1 MVKNERCRGIATKMI
16 IAATGHRPD
25 KLWGYDLKNPNYKIL
40 HDKIVA
46 TLKEHDVTHC
56 ISGMALGVDTVFAIA
71 VINLKKEIPNII
83 LECAIPCLNHDS
95 QWQAESRK
103 MYANILNKAE
113 IVTQV
118 SNEKYNPWLMQ
129 KRNEYMVD
137 KCDKLLA
144 VWNGT
149 TGGTHNCIKYAK
161 SKGKEI
167 ILLNPV

>member
-1 MVKNERCRGIATKMI
+1 
-16 IAATGHRPD
+16 
-25 KLWGYDLKNPNYKIL
+25 
-40 HDKIVA
+40 
-46 TLKEHDVTHC
+46 
-56 ISGMALGVDTVFAIA
+56 
-71 VINLKKEIPNII
+71 
-83 LECAIPCLNHDS
+83 
-95 QWQAESRK
+95 
-103 MYANILNKAE
+103 
-113 IVTQV
+113 
-118 SNEKYNPWLMQ
+118 MQ